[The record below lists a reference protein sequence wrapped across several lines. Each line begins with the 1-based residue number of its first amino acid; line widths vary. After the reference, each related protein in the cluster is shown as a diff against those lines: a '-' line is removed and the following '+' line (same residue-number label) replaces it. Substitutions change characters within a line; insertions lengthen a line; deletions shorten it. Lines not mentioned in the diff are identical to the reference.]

1 MKTRKIFSRVVF
13 LLAFLF
19 SANSVAFVWDNANFL
34 WLPVALFLLSYT
46 LCGFFDGSAKGVRLH
61 ICNHG
66 TECLIIFCISSVLS
80 AVYHITMFA
89 WVEGWHAIL
98 MIASAIIC
106 VLAHAGLFWNGIIC
120 VYCTSVQL
128 GIKHRVIGIVCGFIP
143 VANLVALHKI
153 IKVSAEEVRFE
164 TAKKRLNAERA
175 HLHICK
181 TKYPVL
187 FVHGVFFRDNKLL
200 NYWGRVPAE
209 LEANGAEVY
218 YGEHQS
224 AASVEASAAE
234 LAERIKAVLRESG
247 AEKLN
252 IIAHSKG
259 GLDCRYAICKFGV
272 AEHVASL
279 TTVNTPHRGC
289 GFAEYL
295 LKKIPETVQCGVA
308 DKYNKA
314 ARVFGD
320 TAPDF
325 MAAVRDLTAEKC
337 KKLDEELQMPQNIFC
352 ASVGSVMPKP
362 THGKFPLNFS
372 YPLVEYFDG
381 ANDGLVSA
389 ASFAFGEKY
398 TFLKPQG
405 DRGISHG
412 DMIDLNR
419 ENIEGF
425 DVREFYVSLVSD
437 LRERGL

>member
-1 MKTRKIFSRVVF
+1 MKARKNFSRIIF
-13 LLAFLF
+13 LLAFSF

-34 WLPVALFLLSYT
+34 WVPVALFLLANT

-66 TECLIIFCISSVLS
+66 TECLIIFCISTVFS
-80 AVYHITMFA
+80 AAYHITMFA
-89 WVEGWHAIL
+89 WTRGWHLIL

-106 VLAHAGLFWNGIIC
+106 VLAHSVLFWNGIIC

-128 GIKHRVIGIVCGFIP
+128 GIKHRVIGIICGFIP

-153 IKVSAEEVRFE
+153 IKVAAEEVRFE

-181 TKYPVL
+181 TKYPIL
-187 FVHGVFFRDNKLL
+187 LVHGVFFRDNKLL

-209 LEANGAEVY
+209 LAANGAEVY

-234 LAERIKAVLRESG
+234 LAERIKEVLRESG
-247 AEKLN
+247 AEKVN

-259 GLDCRYAICKFGV
+259 GLDCRYAICKLGI
-272 AEHVASL
+272 AEYVASL

-295 LKKIPETVQCGVA
+295 LNKIPETVQNDVA

-314 ARVFGD
+314 ARALGD
-320 TAPDF
+320 TEPDF

-337 KKLDEELQMPQNIFC
+337 KKLDEELKMPQGIFC
-352 ASVGSVMPKP
+352 ASIGSVMPKP

-372 YPLVEYFDG
+372 YPLVKYFDG

-389 ASFAFGEKY
+389 TSFEFGEKY

-405 DRGISHG
+405 GRGISHG

-425 DVREFYVSLVSD
+425 DVREFYVRLVSD

>member
-1 MKTRKIFSRVVF
+1 MKARKIFSRIIF
-13 LLAFLF
+13 LLAFSF

-34 WLPVALFLLSYT
+34 WIPVALFLLANT

-66 TECLIIFCISSVLS
+66 TECLIIFCISTVLS
-80 AVYHITMFA
+80 AAYHITMFA
-89 WVEGWHAIL
+89 WTRGWHLIL

-106 VLAHAGLFWNGIIC
+106 VLAHAVLFWNGIIC

-128 GIKHRVIGIVCGFIP
+128 GIKHRVIGIICGFIP
-143 VANLVALHKI
+143 VANLVVLHKI
-153 IKVSAEEVRFE
+153 IKVAAEEVRFE

-181 TKYPVL
+181 TKYPIL
-187 FVHGVFFRDNKLL
+187 LVHGVFFRDNKLL

-209 LEANGAEVY
+209 LAANGAEVY

-224 AASVEASAAE
+224 AASVEASAEE
-234 LAERIKAVLRESG
+234 LAERIKGVLRESG
-247 AEKLN
+247 AEKVN

-259 GLDCRYAICKFGV
+259 GLDCRYAICKLGM

-295 LKKIPETVQCGVA
+295 LEKIPETVQNDVA

-314 ARVFGD
+314 ARALGD
-320 TAPDF
+320 TEPDF

-337 KKLDEELQMPQNIFC
+337 KKLDEELKMPQGIFC
-352 ASVGSVMPKP
+352 ASIGSVMPKP

-372 YPLVEYFDG
+372 YPLVKYFDG
-381 ANDGLVSA
+381 ANDGLVSDT
-389 ASFAFGEKY
+389 SFEFGEKY

-405 DRGISHG
+405 ERGISHG

-425 DVREFYVSLVSD
+425 DVREFYVRLVSD